1 MKASDLRPP
10 IYRRLGD
17 GGAVFSYSD
26 WQTRILSP
34 AAAIIYEALDDFGE
48 GRIVHYDRALI
59 FLRDELDVD
68 VTTPAVRQTL
78 QTLRDIGM
86 LSE

>member
-1 MKASDLRPP
+1 MSDFQRP
-10 IYRRLGD
+10 IFRRLGD
-17 GGAVFSYSD
+17 GGAVFSYVD
-26 WQTRILSP
+26 WQTRILTP
-34 AAAIIYEALDDFGE
+34 AAAIIYEALEDWG
-48 GRIVHYDRALI
+48 GGQTVQYVRATD

-68 VTTPAVRQTL
+68 VTAPAVQQTL